1 MQQAPQAAGKGTPLA
16 HACPPA
22 LHPPPPL
29 ADMLHAPCAAS
40 TSGHQQIHLPT
51 CHALQGKHG
60 TREWD
65 LNDPTTLRQ
74 SSPARVSDA
83 DPRCGPS
90 GMQRFAGEDL
100 SKAAREAAQQ
110 AQCDAWWRAQLAE
123 KEAARLAEVEERRRV
138 AGMINMQVG
147 GGGCMTACA
156 GGVEALV
163 RHIAQAAGHHSMW
176 HGSTESHS
184 TVCKGRTAA
193 PVSTPSSCRCKP
205 SQGSAHWQ
213 CNRQPKQPPISSP
226 AAVSVRRTRCSC
238 RRQPRSTARGA
249 R

>member
-1 MQQAPQAAGKGTPLA
+1 MGKQHPVHACACTGMQQVPPDADKLTHYHLPGPCLPTCIPPTTGSTLHVQHTP
-16 HACPPA
+16 
-22 LHPPPPL
+22 
-29 ADMLHAPCAAS
+29 AAS
-40 TSGHQQIHLPT
+40 SSISPI

-147 GGGCMTACA
+147 GVARPC
-156 GGVEALV
+156 
-163 RHIAQAAGHHSMW
+163 
-176 HGSTESHS
+176 
-184 TVCKGRTAA
+184 
-193 PVSTPSSCRCKP
+193 
-205 SQGSAHWQ
+205 
-213 CNRQPKQPPISSP
+213 
-226 AAVSVRRTRCSC
+226 AAVAASGCC
-238 RRQPRSTARGA
+238 CGCCCCCCCCCGCCCCCCCCCC
-249 R
+249 